1 MEENEEKKI
10 EMEKKEETKET
21 IKKGKTPVKK
31 VTATSKEREERTEK
45 PKKEETKS
53 EEKLKQ
59 SKTEKKIEKEVKQ
72 EVNNDDL
79 TFKKVSINGNGKKKI
94 DEMQNKG
101 KKNHGVAK
109 AILILV
115 MIFIAAYCVFFVR
128 NLIILNSIA
137 NKVQDYENI
146 TGYSYT
152 TIGKNDGEVVETK
165 IQFYKNN
172 NVERFDYQRD
182 ELNLI
187 FWYDSNTNEKIVSSP
202 ASRKATISN
211 TEDFEVVHLPIES
224 SLQSKETIAYMSLIS
239 LIYSDQYNSKDCYV
253 IESGNNDK
261 TWIDKETGLVV
272 KRESNMGTTEYT
284 DINLDYQ
291 GEVYKPDLTGY
302 EIEYDASV
310 EQ

>member
-31 VTATSKEREERTEK
+31 VTATSKNKEERTEK

-211 TEDFEVVHLPIES
+211 AEDFEVVHLPIES

-253 IESGNNDK
+253 IDIGNNNK

-272 KRESNMGTTEYT
+272 KRESDMGTTEYT

>member
-31 VTATSKEREERTEK
+31 VTATSKNKEERTEK

-146 TGYSYT
+146 SGYSYT

-211 TEDFEVVHLPIES
+211 AEDFEVVHLPIES

-253 IESGNNDK
+253 IDIGNNNK

-272 KRESNMGTTEYT
+272 KRESDIGTTEYT

>member
-31 VTATSKEREERTEK
+31 VTATSKNKEERTEK
-45 PKKEETKS
+45 TKKEETKS

-146 TGYSYT
+146 SGYSYT

-211 TEDFEVVHLPIES
+211 AEDFEVVHLPIES

-253 IESGNNDK
+253 IDIGNNNK

-272 KRESNMGTTEYT
+272 KRESDIGTTEYT

-302 EIEYDASV
+302 EIQYDASV

>member
-1 MEENEEKKI
+1 MEEKEEKKI

-31 VTATSKEREERTEK
+31 VTATSKNKEERTEK

-109 AILILV
+109 AILIIV

-211 TEDFEVVHLPIES
+211 AEDFEVVHLPIES

-253 IESGNNDK
+253 IDIGNNNK

-272 KRESNMGTTEYT
+272 KRESDMGTTEYT

-302 EIEYDASV
+302 EIQYDASV

>member
-31 VTATSKEREERTEK
+31 VTATSKNKEERTEK

-146 TGYSYT
+146 SGYSYT

-211 TEDFEVVHLPIES
+211 AEDFEVVHLPIES

-253 IESGNNDK
+253 IDIGNNNK

-272 KRESNMGTTEYT
+272 KRESDIGTTEYT

-302 EIEYDASV
+302 EIQYDASV

>member
-31 VTATSKEREERTEK
+31 VTATSKNKEERTEK

-79 TFKKVSINGNGKKKI
+79 TFKKVPINGNGKKKI

-146 TGYSYT
+146 SGYSYT

-172 NVERFDYQRD
+172 NVERYDYQRD

-211 TEDFEVVHLPIES
+211 AEDFEVVHLPIES

-253 IESGNNDK
+253 IDIGNNNK

-272 KRESNMGTTEYT
+272 KRESDIGTTEYT

-302 EIEYDASV
+302 EIQYDASV

>member
-31 VTATSKEREERTEK
+31 VTATSKNKEERTEK

-79 TFKKVSINGNGKKKI
+79 TFKKVPINGNGKKKI

-211 TEDFEVVHLPIES
+211 AEDFEVVHLPIES

-253 IESGNNDK
+253 IDIGNNNK

-272 KRESNMGTTEYT
+272 KRESDMGTTEYT

-302 EIEYDASV
+302 EIN
-310 EQ
+310 

>member
-31 VTATSKEREERTEK
+31 VTATSKNKEERTEK

-182 ELNLI
+182 ELI

-253 IESGNNDK
+253 IDIGNNDK

>member
-31 VTATSKEREERTEK
+31 VTATSKNKEERTEK

-79 TFKKVSINGNGKKKI
+79 TFKKVPINGNGKKKI

-187 FWYDSNTNEKIVSSP
+187 FWYDSNTNEKIASSP

-224 SLQSKETIAYMSLIS
+224 SLQSKETIAYISLIS

-253 IESGNNDK
+253 IDIGNNNK

-272 KRESNMGTTEYT
+272 KRESDMGTTEYT

>member
-1 MEENEEKKI
+1 MEEKEEKKI

-31 VTATSKEREERTEK
+31 VTATSKNKEERTEK

-211 TEDFEVVHLPIES
+211 AEDFEVVHLPIES

-253 IESGNNDK
+253 IDIGNNNK

-272 KRESNMGTTEYT
+272 KRESDMGTTEYT

-302 EIEYDASV
+302 EIQYDASV

>member
-31 VTATSKEREERTEK
+31 VTATSKNKEERTEK

-79 TFKKVSINGNGKKKI
+79 TFKKVPINGNGKKKI

-211 TEDFEVVHLPIES
+211 AEDFEVVHLPIES

-253 IESGNNDK
+253 IDIGNNNK

-272 KRESNMGTTEYT
+272 KRESDIGTTEYT

-302 EIEYDASV
+302 EIQYDASV

>member
-1 MEENEEKKI
+1 MEEKEEKKI

-31 VTATSKEREERTEK
+31 VTATSKNKEERTEK

-146 TGYSYT
+146 SGYSYT

-211 TEDFEVVHLPIES
+211 AEDFEVVHLPIES

-253 IESGNNDK
+253 IDIGNNNK

-272 KRESNMGTTEYT
+272 KRESDIGTTEYT

-302 EIEYDASV
+302 EIQYDASV

>member
-31 VTATSKEREERTEK
+31 VTATSKNKEERTEK

-79 TFKKVSINGNGKKKI
+79 TFKKVPINGNGKKKI

-172 NVERFDYQRD
+172 NVERYDYQRD

-211 TEDFEVVHLPIES
+211 AEDFEVVHLPIES

-253 IESGNNDK
+253 IDIGNNNK

-272 KRESNMGTTEYT
+272 KRESDMGTTEYT

-302 EIEYDASV
+302 EIQYDASV

>member
-31 VTATSKEREERTEK
+31 VTATSKNKEERTEK

-146 TGYSYT
+146 SGYSYT

-211 TEDFEVVHLPIES
+211 AEDFEVVHLPIES

-253 IESGNNDK
+253 IDIGNNNK

-272 KRESNMGTTEYT
+272 KRESDMGTTEYT

-302 EIEYDASV
+302 EIQYDASV

>member
-31 VTATSKEREERTEK
+31 VTATSKNKEERTEK

-211 TEDFEVVHLPIES
+211 AEDFEVVHLPIES

-253 IESGNNDK
+253 IDIGNNNK

-272 KRESNMGTTEYT
+272 KRESDMGTTEYT

-302 EIEYDASV
+302 EIQYDASV

>member
-31 VTATSKEREERTEK
+31 VTATSKNKEERTEK

-146 TGYSYT
+146 SGYSYT

-202 ASRKATISN
+202 VSRKATISN
-211 TEDFEVVHLPIES
+211 AEDFEVVHLPIES

-253 IESGNNDK
+253 IDIGNNNK

-272 KRESNMGTTEYT
+272 KRESDMGTTEYT

-302 EIEYDASV
+302 EIQYDASV

>member
-1 MEENEEKKI
+1 MEENKEEKKMKVEKQNI
-10 EMEKKEETKET
+10 EEKTVKKEE
-21 IKKGKTPVKK
+21 IKKE
-31 VTATSKEREERTEK
+31 A
-45 PKKEETKS
+45 PKKEKVKS
-53 EEKLKQ
+53 EEKTTQ
-59 SKTEKKIEKEVKQ
+59 PKTEKKTEKNAEPEKKSKK
-72 EVNNDDL
+72 EDDNKDL
-79 TFKKVSINGNGKKKI
+79 TFKKVTNNGESKKKI
-94 DEMQNKG
+94 NEIEQKG

-146 TGYSYT
+146 SGYSYT

-165 IQFYKNN
+165 IQFYKKDNI
-172 NVERFDYQRD
+172 ERFDYQRD

-187 FWYDSNTNEKIVSSP
+187 LWYDSNTNEKIVSSP
-202 ASRKATISN
+202 ASKKATISN
-211 TEDFEVVHLPIES
+211 AEDLEFVHLPIET
-224 SLQSKETIAYMSLIS
+224 SLKAKETIAYMSLIS

-261 TWIDKETGLVV
+261 TWIDKETGLVI
-272 KRESNMGTTEYT
+272 KRESDIGTTEYT

-302 EIEYDASV
+302 EIN
-310 EQ
+310 

>member
-31 VTATSKEREERTEK
+31 VTATSKNKEERTEK

-253 IESGNNDK
+253 IDIGNNNK

-272 KRESNMGTTEYT
+272 KRESDMGTTEYT

-302 EIEYDASV
+302 EIQYDASV

>member
-10 EMEKKEETKET
+10 EMEKKEETKGT
-21 IKKGKTPVKK
+21 IKKGKTSVKK
-31 VTATSKEREERTEK
+31 VSETSKEREERTEK
-45 PKKEETKS
+45 PKKEGTKS

-59 SKTEKKIEKEVKQ
+59 SKTDKKIEKEVKQ

-79 TFKKVSINGNGKKKI
+79 TFKKVPINGNGKKKI

-182 ELNLI
+182 ELI

-253 IESGNNDK
+253 IDIGNNDK

>member
-1 MEENEEKKI
+1 M
-10 EMEKKEETKET
+10 
-21 IKKGKTPVKK
+21 
-31 VTATSKEREERTEK
+31 
-45 PKKEETKS
+45 
-53 EEKLKQ
+53 
-59 SKTEKKIEKEVKQ
+59 
-72 EVNNDDL
+72 
-79 TFKKVSINGNGKKKI
+79 TFKKVPINGNGKKKI

-152 TIGKNDGEVVETK
+152 TIGKNDGVVVETK

-211 TEDFEVVHLPIES
+211 AEDFEVVHLPIES

-253 IESGNNDK
+253 IDIGNNNK

-272 KRESNMGTTEYT
+272 KRESDMGTTEYT

-302 EIEYDASV
+302 EIQYDASV

>member
-1 MEENEEKKI
+1 MEEKEEKKI

-31 VTATSKEREERTEK
+31 VTATSKNKEERTEK

-94 DEMQNKG
+94 NEMQNKG
-101 KKNHGVAK
+101 KKNHSVAK

-211 TEDFEVVHLPIES
+211 AEDFEVVHLPIES

-253 IESGNNDK
+253 IDIGNNNK

-272 KRESNMGTTEYT
+272 KRESDMGTTEYT

-302 EIEYDASV
+302 EIQYDASV

>member
-31 VTATSKEREERTEK
+31 VTATSKNKEERTEK

-94 DEMQNKG
+94 NEMQNKG
-101 KKNHGVAK
+101 KKNHSVAK

-211 TEDFEVVHLPIES
+211 AEDFEVVHLPIES

-253 IESGNNDK
+253 IDIGNNNK

-272 KRESNMGTTEYT
+272 KRESDIGTTEYT

-302 EIEYDASV
+302 EIQYDASV

>member
-31 VTATSKEREERTEK
+31 VTATSKNKEERTEK

-146 TGYSYT
+146 SGYSYT

-211 TEDFEVVHLPIES
+211 AEDFEVVHLPIES

-261 TWIDKETGLVV
+261 TWIDKETGLVI
-272 KRESNMGTTEYT
+272 KRESDIGTTEYT

-302 EIEYDASV
+302 EIN
-310 EQ
+310 

>member
-31 VTATSKEREERTEK
+31 VTATSKNKEERTEK

-146 TGYSYT
+146 SGYSYT

-253 IESGNNDK
+253 IDIGNNNK

-272 KRESNMGTTEYT
+272 KRESDMGTTEYT

-302 EIEYDASV
+302 EIQYDASV

>member
-31 VTATSKEREERTEK
+31 VTATSKNKEERTEK

-79 TFKKVSINGNGKKKI
+79 TFKKVPINGNGKKKI

-224 SLQSKETIAYMSLIS
+224 SLQSKETIAYISLIS

-253 IESGNNDK
+253 IDIGNNNK

-272 KRESNMGTTEYT
+272 KRESDMGTTEYT

>member
-31 VTATSKEREERTEK
+31 VTATSKNKEERTEK

-79 TFKKVSINGNGKKKI
+79 TFKKVPINGNGKKKI

-211 TEDFEVVHLPIES
+211 AEDFEVVHLPIES

-253 IESGNNDK
+253 IDIGNNNK

-272 KRESNMGTTEYT
+272 KRESDMGTTEYT

-302 EIEYDASV
+302 EIQYDASV

>member
-31 VTATSKEREERTEK
+31 VTATSKNKEERTEK

-146 TGYSYT
+146 SGYSYT

-211 TEDFEVVHLPIES
+211 AEVFEVVHLPIES

-253 IESGNNDK
+253 IDIGNNNK

-272 KRESNMGTTEYT
+272 KRESDIGTTEYT

-302 EIEYDASV
+302 EIQYDASV

>member
-31 VTATSKEREERTEK
+31 VTATSKNKEERTEK

-211 TEDFEVVHLPIES
+211 AEDFEVVHLPIES

-253 IESGNNDK
+253 IDIGNNNK

-272 KRESNMGTTEYT
+272 KRESDIGTTEYT

-302 EIEYDASV
+302 EIQYDASV